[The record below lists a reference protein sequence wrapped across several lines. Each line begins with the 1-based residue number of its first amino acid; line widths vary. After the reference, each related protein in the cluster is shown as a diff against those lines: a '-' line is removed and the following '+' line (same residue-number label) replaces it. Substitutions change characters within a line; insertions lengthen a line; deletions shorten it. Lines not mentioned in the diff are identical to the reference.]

1 MMAVGLFTF
10 SCKNEQKEV
19 KEEMPVES
27 YKLTKLWESDTVFT
41 TVEAVIFDPKTDLIY
56 VSNIE
61 GEPWGADGVGS
72 IGKLKMDGTVV
83 EAKWITGLS
92 APKGLGIIGDKLYV
106 TDIKNLVEIDIPT
119 GKISKTYT
127 VEDSEG
133 LNDVSTSADGIVY
146 FTDSQKGVLHMLKDG
161 VVSVVVD
168 SLQGSNGVFVEND
181 RLLLGTWGDESL
193 TQYKFA
199 DKSISIVA
207 DSITQPDGVEAIG
220 DGGYLVSSWK
230 GLIHHV
236 SADGTTSLLL
246 DTAKDTISAA
256 DIDFVQDKK
265 TLLIPT
271 FFRNTVAAYSLA
283 K

>member
-41 TVEAVIFDPKTDLIY
+41 TVEAVIYDPKTDLIY

-133 LNDVSTSADGIVY
+133 LNDVSTSI
-146 FTDSQKGVLHMLKDG
+146 
-161 VVSVVVD
+161 
-168 SLQGSNGVFVEND
+168 
-181 RLLLGTWGDESL
+181 
-193 TQYKFA
+193 
-199 DKSISIVA
+199 
-207 DSITQPDGVEAIG
+207 
-220 DGGYLVSSWK
+220 
-230 GLIHHV
+230 
-236 SADGTTSLLL
+236 
-246 DTAKDTISAA
+246 
-256 DIDFVQDKK
+256 
-265 TLLIPT
+265 
-271 FFRNTVAAYSLA
+271 
-283 K
+283 